1 MKEEDLERKR
11 AADRAYYRRNAEYR
25 ARKSLRNQLPE
36 VKQQKREYYQRD
48 KHLLKER
55 YVENFATVIKFLE
68 ERDGSEGCVK
78 CGSKQQLELD
88 HINPEDK
95 EWNPKRSMSS
105 KKLSEKF
112 WKEIDKCQLLC
123 YDCHKEKTKK
133 DLRKG
138 GDGK

>member
-1 MKEEDLERKR
+1 MRDHK
-11 AADRAYYRRNAEYR
+11 AEYQR
-25 ARKSLRNQLPE
+25 LSPKAKKKKSARNKLSK

-48 KHLLKER
+48 KPLLKER

-78 CGSKQQLELD
+78 CGSKERLELD
-88 HINPEDK
+88 HINPEEK
-95 EWNPKRSMSS
+95 EWNPKRSMCS
-105 KKLSEKF
+105 KNLTKRF

-133 DLRKG
+133 GLRGEFK
-138 GDGK
+138 

>member
-1 MKEEDLERKR
+1 MRDHQ
-11 AADRAYYRRNAEYR
+11 AEYQR
-25 ARKSLRNQLPE
+25 LSPEAKAKKSARNQLLE

-88 HINPEDK
+88 HINPEEK
-95 EWNPKRSMSS
+95 EWNPKRSMCS
-105 KKLSEKF
+105 KNLTERF
-112 WKEIDKCQLLC
+112 WKEINKCQLLC
-123 YDCHKEKTKK
+123 YNCHKEKTK
-133 DLRKG
+133 G
-138 GDGK
+138 GV